1 MSEEKE
7 PFLERWSR
15 LKREQAE
22 AQPAPVAAPQPDATR
37 EQPPAAPLPPVEEL
51 KPESD
56 FTPFMDPRVD
66 HGTRRAA
73 LKKLFA
79 DSHFNAPDPFEAYS
93 GDYTVAEPIPV
104 ELLKTLNHA
113 RKLLFDDA
121 PKPQP
126 ADSAAAPSPEKDAAG
141 GKDT

>member
-1 MSEEKE
+1 MSEDKE

-15 LKREQAE
+15 LKREQADDP
-22 AQPAPVAAPQPDATR
+22 AVPAPAEAKPD
-37 EQPPAAPLPPVEEL
+37 EPAAPLPPLEEL

-56 FTPFMDPRVD
+56 FTPFMDLKVD
-66 HGTRRAA
+66 PGTRRAA

-79 DSHFNAPDPFEAYS
+79 DTHFNAPDPFEAYS

-121 PKPQP
+121 QKPQP
-126 ADSAAAPSPEKDAAG
+126 ADSTAAPSPDKDAAG
-141 GKDT
+141 RKDA